1 MTGVLIRRGEETW
14 RPKEDPVKMKT
25 EIGVVQPQSKEQVG
39 QQGRILARAF
49 EAMGPCAHTLILDF
63 QLLEL

>member
-25 EIGVVQPQSKEQVG
+25 EIGVVQPPSKEQVG
-39 QQGRILARAF
+39 QQGAGGDKEEF
-49 EAMGPCAHTLILDF
+49 SPGPLKQWGPALTP
-63 QLLEL
+63 